1 VGGVNLKMDV
11 NGGESTILRGVGADG
26 RLQKAEEA
34 LAKMKIKRDQ
44 V

>member
-1 VGGVNLKMDV
+1 MEVSDM
-11 NGGESTILRGVGADG
+11 IRRGLVLMV

-44 V
+44 K

>member
-1 VGGVNLKMDV
+1 MEVSSGTDIAQIELMV
-11 NGGESTILRGVGADG
+11 

-44 V
+44 N

>member
-1 VGGVNLKMDV
+1 MGGVNLRMDV
-11 NGGESTILRGVGADG
+11 NGGEFMFRGFGADG

-44 V
+44 I